1 MTDPDEYLEIA
12 KKIGYEN
19 LEPSQQQY
27 VIQLEQA
34 KQLEEAGE
42 VTWDILKGVGI
53 GAYDIVKDTV
63 VGAKDLAVGT
73 WEFSQLSDE
82 QKLLK

>member
-1 MTDPDEYLEIA
+1 MEIA
-12 KKIGYEN
+12 RKIGYEN
-19 LEPSQQQY
+19 FDPSRQQY

-34 KQLEEAGE
+34 KQMEEAGE

-63 VGAKDLAVGT
+63 VGAKGLASWYLGIFT
-73 WEFSQLSDE
+73 AF
-82 QKLLK
+82 